1 MKKRVVLK
9 IVAYSAVLIALAF
22 LGLVSVNYSIKVCD
36 ENFITGYSGLV
47 SVLCQIVISVACCI
61 VSVLGIA
68 ISLQNEKIYGIS
80 RRRFDKLRV
89 GVHFSILGIIIVAL
103 LLSVLSIVAYSFD
116 MYIMCIY
123 FLILLV
129 AFCFVACVCEI
140 PIMCHR
146 EKSILNVVKKKLKME
161 MATGEDLSL
170 DLKTVIKNII
180 TEDYSIKKLYNIFKS
195 RRNKKYNKELL
206 IKLLEIHC
214 DYAFELAKLDEGIKD
229 KKAERLVENIKDI
242 LNFKEDFDVIQ
253 ITDNEIWS
261 YQHLIT
267 RVLFRTSEIESSRSK
282 TVHLIFDSLPF
293 IDHYK
298 DKEHKRFVMSI
309 IIKMISASLTTEDL
323 GFAYELKRVC
333 SSWQYSIN
341 KGGALTTVF
350 ALTSV
355 HLEYLC
361 ISARNVTQEYK
372 EQIRKF
378 IQDTSVIEYCKTTS
392 WSVLYSR
399 FLEHFSLNVEEFLYY
414 FKLNEDGWD
423 MRIFDSHAHFVIM
436 DEKYAIMWFL
446 ANLFSTHS
454 VWNYD
459 YNNLLSIN
467 SVFHGT
473 LQHVGDQILND
484 ESTQERMLRFVTFF
498 LKDKDFKSFK
508 LDEERNHRFET
519 FVSNLHKKDIDKL
532 IVETESIDTK
542 ELAKAYEVAVSDSL
556 KKEWGY
562 SEDFDLNET
571 APKFLKTMIEV
582 KSFAMNY
589 AEVLSDYL
597 SSQIMFEI
605 ERSIP
610 KTEIFYSRLSELK
623 KSIDR
628 QKKLYVAEIAKY
640 DIQQL
645 LSESDSEDKVEVVPF
660 NSSILGGHYVLCNTP
675 MKFGA
680 EIKVRIENLTKQQVS
695 EKAEEYKAQDGRYIY
710 EGAFLSREELE
721 GIIEKQYAILILEL
735 KYQVNGEE
743 LTVYMIN
750 YWDPDEKE

>member
-1 MKKRVVLK
+1 MKKRKGLK
-9 IVAYSAVLIALAF
+9 IVACVAALIALVF
-22 LGLVSVNYSIKVCD
+22 LGLASVNYSIRVCD
-36 ENFITGYSGLV
+36 ENFVTDYNGLV

-80 RRRFDKLRV
+80 RRRFDKLRA
-89 GVHFSILGIIIVAL
+89 GVHFTILGIIIMAL
-103 LLSVLSIVAYSFD
+103 LLSVLSIVAFSFD
-116 MYIMCIY
+116 MYITCIY
-123 FLILLV
+123 CLILLL
-129 AFCFVACVCEI
+129 AFCFVACICEI

-161 MATGEDLSL
+161 MAIEEDLSL
-170 DLKTVIKNII
+170 DLKTVIKSII
-180 TEDYSIKKLYNIFKS
+180 TEDYSIKKLYGIFKS
-195 RRNKKYNKELL
+195 RRNKKFNKELL

-214 DYAFELAKLDEGIKD
+214 DYAFELAKLDESIKD
-229 KKAERLVENIKDI
+229 KKAERLFENIKDI
-242 LNFKEDFDVIQ
+242 LSFKEDFDVIQ

-298 DKEHKRFVMSI
+298 DKKHKRFVMSI
-309 IIKMISASLTTEDL
+309 IIKMISASLTSEDL
-323 GFAYELKRVC
+323 SFAYELKRVC

-361 ISARNVTQEYK
+361 TSARNVTKEYK

-378 IQDTSVIEYCKTTS
+378 IEDTSVMEHCKTTS

-399 FLEHFSLNVEEFLYY
+399 FLDHFYLNAEEFLYY

-423 MRIFDSHAHFVIM
+423 MRIFDSHAHFVVM

-459 YNNLLSIN
+459 YNNLLSID
-467 SVFHGT
+467 SDFHGT

-508 LDEERNHRFET
+508 IDEERHHRFET
-519 FVSNLHKKDIDKL
+519 FVSNLHRKDIDKL
-532 IVETESIDTK
+532 IIETESIDTK
-542 ELAKAYEVAVSDSL
+542 ELAKAYEVTVSDSL

-562 SEDFDLNET
+562 SRDFDLNET
-571 APKFLKTMIEV
+571 PPKSLKTMIEV

-610 KTEIFYSRLSELK
+610 KKEVLYSKLSALKELIEK
-623 KSIDR
+623 
-628 QKKLYVAEIAKY
+628 QKILYVSEIAKY
-640 DIQQL
+640 DIQQIL
-645 LSESDSEDKVEVVPF
+645 LEGASGDKAEVVPF

-680 EIKVRIENLTKQQVS
+680 EVKVRIENLTKQQVS

-735 KYQVNGEE
+735 RYQVNGEE